1 MGDAMTEFNQKVI
14 EDFRG
19 NGGKVGGAFAG
30 APMILLTHTG
40 AKSGK
45 AHTTPL
51 VYTMEGDRFVII
63 ASKAGAP
70 TNPAWY
76 HNLIAHPEVT
86 VEVGAERDRLFD
98 AQARLMPQ
106 RVQEEH
112 DADDSGLHARAGAVA
127 GRRFVEAGDAARA
140 VSATGECQRKASRTI

>member
-1 MGDAMTEFNQKVI
+1 MADAMTEFNQKVVD
-14 EDFRG
+14 EFRG

-30 APMILLTHTG
+30 APMIIVTHTG

-45 AHTTPL
+45 VHTTPL
-51 VYTMEGDRFVII
+51 VYSLDGDRFVII

-76 HNLIAHPEVT
+76 YNLIAHPEVT
-86 VEVGAERDRLFD
+86 VEVGAERFTARAVEVRGAERDRLFD

-106 RVQEEH
+106 FNEYKKN
-112 DADDSGLHARAGAVA
+112 
-127 GRRFVEAGDAARA
+127 
-140 VSATGECQRKASRTI
+140 TTRTIPVFTLERVR

>member
-1 MGDAMTEFNQKVI
+1 MVDAMTEFNQKVI
-14 EDFRG
+14 EEFRA

-30 APMILLTHTG
+30 APMMILTHTG

-45 AHTTPL
+45 THTTPL
-51 VYTMEGDRFVII
+51 VYSLDSDRFVII

-76 HNLIAHPEVT
+76 HNLVAHPEVT
-86 VEVGAERDRLFD
+86 VEVGTERFSAKAVEARGADRDRLFA

-106 RVQEEH
+106 FNEYEK
-112 DADDSGLHARAGAVA
+112 S
-127 GRRFVEAGDAARA
+127 
-140 VSATGECQRKASRTI
+140 TTRTIPVFTLERAR

>member
-1 MGDAMTEFNQKVI
+1 MVDAMTEFNQKVI
-14 EDFRG
+14 EEFRA

-30 APMILLTHTG
+30 APMMILTHTG

-45 AHTTPL
+45 THTTPL
-51 VYTMEGDRFVII
+51 VYSLDGDRFVII

-76 HNLIAHPEVT
+76 HNLVAHPEVT
-86 VEVGAERDRLFD
+86 VEVGTERFSAKAVEARGADRDRLFD

-106 RVQEEH
+106 FNEYKK
-112 DADDSGLHARAGAVA
+112 S
-127 GRRFVEAGDAARA
+127 
-140 VSATGECQRKASRTI
+140 TTRTIPVFTLERES